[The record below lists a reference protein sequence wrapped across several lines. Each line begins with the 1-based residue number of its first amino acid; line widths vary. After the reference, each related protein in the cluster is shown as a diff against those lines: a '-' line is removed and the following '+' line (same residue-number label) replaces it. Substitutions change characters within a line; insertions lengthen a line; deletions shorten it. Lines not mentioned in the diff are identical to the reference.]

1 MHRLDVKAPGIE
13 TALAASGVPA
23 PNGHRLGRNDSKL
36 TPQSDPRQINPCG
49 KHEAKGRI
57 APEVRRSALGS
68 LADIGQPIRDVRFA
82 SESRHVHRRN
92 RCLLNSTKQR
102 EN

>member
-23 PNGHRLGRNDSKL
+23 PNGHGLGQIEPKL
-36 TPQSDPRQINPCG
+36 TPQSDARQINLCG

-57 APEVRRSALGS
+57 APEVRRSALGHLRTS
-68 LADIGQPIRDVRFA
+68 KPR
-82 SESRHVHRRN
+82 
-92 RCLLNSTKQR
+92 
-102 EN
+102 